1 MFSLDAIFLYGVQF
15 FVLARTCIVT
25 VAMLAGDIGQSG
37 LVPGR
42 APVHSI
48 STFYVPGNIVVT
60 NPPPWAPIGGGV
72 KSPEI
77 SPLGRPAGGDELWGF
92 PKNFFSETFDIVC
105 TM

>member
-1 MFSLDAIFLYGVQF
+1 MNCFSLFFSEFLLFHGAF
-15 FVLARTCIVT
+15 HLLLDRTGIVT

-60 NPPPWAPIGGGV
+60 NPPPWAPIWGGV

-77 SPLGRPAGGDELWGF
+77 SPLGRPAGGG
-92 PKNFFSETFDIVC
+92 IG
-105 TM
+105 

>member
-1 MFSLDAIFLYGVQF
+1 MLMFDTFNSVLVVDSLVYILLD
-15 FVLARTCIVT
+15 RTGIVT

-60 NPPPWAPIGGGV
+60 NPPPWAPLEGGV

-77 SPLGRPAGGDELWGF
+77 SPLGRPAGGG
-92 PKNFFSETFDIVC
+92 IG
-105 TM
+105 